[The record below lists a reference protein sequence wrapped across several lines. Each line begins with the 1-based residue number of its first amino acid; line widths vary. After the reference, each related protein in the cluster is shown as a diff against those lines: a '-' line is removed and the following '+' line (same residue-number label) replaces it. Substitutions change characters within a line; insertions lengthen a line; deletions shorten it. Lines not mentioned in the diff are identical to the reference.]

1 MRFKATLLS
10 LSMTVLAGCGSTA
23 ASISSETLSGSQIEA
38 IEANIERLHPSLDSD
53 LKQQVLEVAVYAVDN
68 MVFVEGGEFM
78 MGDFGWACD
87 PGSAQICNID
97 GDSDNYPVHNV
108 RLDSYHLAKYETTVH
123 EFDQFRL
130 AHGKEIYYA
139 DRRDDL
145 EILGPN
151 HPSFTKDW
159 QEVKDYCQWLGQV
172 TALPVDLPTEAQWEY
187 AARNRGQKILF
198 ATDTG
203 EIDRGRNFE
212 PRGNRIPLPVGSF
225 PPNPLG
231 IHDLSGNMSE
241 WVDDWFS
248 ETYYAESPESN
259 PTGPKTGT
267 KKILRGANFAESLS
281 PIVMRHAESPIFQS
295 YNGLYG
301 FRCGIRQG
309 RPL

>member
-38 IEANIERLHPSLDSD
+38 IAANIERLHPSLDSD
-53 LKQQVLEVAVYAVDN
+53 LKQQVLEVAVNAVDN

-78 MGDFGWACD
+78 MGDFGWPCET
-87 PGSAQICNID
+87 GSTQTCHID
-97 GDSDNYPVHNV
+97 MYGNNDAVHNV
-108 RLDSYHLAKYETTVH
+108 RLDSYHLAKYETSVH
-123 EFDQFRL
+123 EFDSFRL

-145 EILGPN
+145 EFLGPDY
-151 HPSFTKDW
+151 PSVTKDW

-203 EIDRGRNFE
+203 EIDRGRNYE
-212 PRGNRIPLPVGSF
+212 PHGNRGSLLVGTF

-267 KKILRGANFAESLS
+267 QKILRGANFAESLS
-281 PIVMRHAESPIFQS
+281 PIVMRHAEPPTLDRYTSAW
-295 YNGLYG
+295 G

>member
-1 MRFKATLLS
+1 MRFKVTLFS
-10 LSMTVLAGCGSTA
+10 LSMTVLAGCGST
-23 ASISSETLSGSQIEA
+23 ISSETLSGSQIEA
-38 IEANIERLHPSLDSD
+38 IAANIERLHPTIDSN
-53 LKQQVLEVAVYAVDN
+53 LKQQVLEVAVNAVDN

-108 RLDSYHLAKYETTVH
+108 RLDSYHLARYETTVH

-130 AHGKEIYYA
+130 AHGKEIYFA

-145 EILGPN
+145 KILGPN

-198 ATDTG
+198 ATDSG

-212 PRGNRIPLPVGSF
+212 PMGNRSILPVGSF

-231 IHDLSGNMSE
+231 IQDLSGNMSE

-267 KKILRGANFAESLS
+267 QKILRGANNRESLS
-281 PIVMRHAESPIFQS
+281 PIVMRHAEPPTLDR
-295 YNGLYG
+295 YTTAWG